1 MVIIGVLQI
10 IAFKQKTQGLG
21 YWGNYNC
28 GEIKNSVVPIS

>member
-28 GEIKNSVVPIS
+28 GEIKNAGVPIS